1 MTKRPSTPQHLELR
15 VRELAQLFNS
25 MDPTPFHNK
34 ALDRE
39 AEAFIET
46 WARGL
51 PLQGTLHLTL
61 HLQQLPPEGDPSAL
75 VTEAVH
81 NHFADKT
88 NQVRRDLSDLFWQGR
103 ISLLIG
109 VAFVALC
116 LLAADA
122 IGKLGT
128 GTAHTIAR
136 ESLTIVGWVAMWR
149 PLQIFLYDWW
159 PLAKRMRIFKA
170 LAHAQVRVVQG
181 KNATL

>member
-1 MTKRPSTPQHLELR
+1 MNKQPSTTHHLELR

-46 WARGL
+46 WARSFS
-51 PLQGTLHLTL
+51 PTSRLHLTL
-61 HLQQLPPEGDPSAL
+61 HLQHMPPEGDPTTL

-81 NHFADKT
+81 NHFADKADLA
-88 NQVRRDLSDLFWQGR
+88 RRDLKDLFWQGR
-103 ISLLIG
+103 TSLLIG
-109 VAFVALC
+109 LAFVALC

-122 IGKLGT
+122 IGQLGA

-149 PLQIFLYDWW
+149 PMQLFLYDWW
-159 PLAKRMRIFKA
+159 PLARRIGTYKA
-170 LAHAQVRVVQG
+170 LARAHVKVVQG
-181 KNATL
+181 K